1 MVPTPR
7 QEVQEEGEGRCTIG
21 GGLAQEVR
29 LRRSREVEGGASV
42 KRCTEWPASGNQVA
56 NKMGSRELCRALE
69 VFTEMNTS
77 DNKTGE
83 GTG

>member
-29 LRRSREVEGGASV
+29 LRRSREVKGRKEEERREEEERAEG
-42 KRCTEWPASGNQVA
+42 E
-56 NKMGSRELCRALE
+56 LE
-69 VFTEMNTS
+69 V
-77 DNKTGE
+77 E
-83 GTG
+83 GDDEWKQCL